1 MITNKIKLHI
11 KLIIIL
17 AIIVLLFLINFFTSD
32 RWNIYLRWNIML
44 PTGVKKIYKQ
54 TDTGFTGDG
63 VRYYIFKYNGSET
76 NSFFSDFSKNGD
88 NPQEDDMKTFLEEI
102 LERLN
107 ISKNNYPSLNS
118 SYIWGKKLRDSKYS
132 DVCYIIYIKQEK
144 KLYIFER
151 II

>member
-1 MITNKIKLHI
+1 
-11 KLIIIL
+11 
-17 AIIVLLFLINFFTSD
+17 
-32 RWNIYLRWNIML
+32 ML
-44 PTGVKKIYKQ
+44 PIGVKRIYRQ
-54 TDTGFTGDG
+54 TDIGFTGDG

-102 LERLN
+102 SERLN

-118 SYIWGKKLRDSKYS
+118 PYIWKKKLRDSKYS
-132 DVCYIIYIKQEK
+132 DICYIIYIKQEK

-151 II
+151 IV